1 MGTIKDKNG
10 MDLTEAEQIKKR
22 WQEYREEFSKP
33 VHEIKLEG
41 EGFNPDS
48 GEGLGARAA
57 AKDISISDKQ
67 SQD

>member
-1 MGTIKDKNG
+1 MPDT
-10 MDLTEAEQIKKR
+10 
-22 WQEYREEFSKP
+22 QETKFSKP